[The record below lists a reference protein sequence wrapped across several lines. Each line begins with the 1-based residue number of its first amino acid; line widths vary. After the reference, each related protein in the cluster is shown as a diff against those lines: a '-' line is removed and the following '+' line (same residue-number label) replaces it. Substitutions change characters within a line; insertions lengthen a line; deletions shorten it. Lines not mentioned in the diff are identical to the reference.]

1 MKVLQYLERHKIQ
14 LFTIAAIGFALF
26 YSDAILADTIT
37 SRIKETVDKVS
48 TLLMLILVGAAA
60 WSGFQLKGG
69 NPQAVT
75 NLIYCITAIV
85 IVGSANAL
93 VNFFKV

>member
-1 MKVLQYLERHKIQ
+1 MEQVKSFVRTGAVAIMTFGLCTLP
-14 LFTIAAIGFALF
+14 TILMAQSIT
-26 YSDAILADTIT
+26 STIKDTI
-37 SRIKETVDKVS
+37 DKGA

-60 WSGFQLKGG
+60 WAGFELKSG

-75 NLIYCITAIV
+75 KLIYCIVAIV
-85 IVGSANAL
+85 IVGSANAF